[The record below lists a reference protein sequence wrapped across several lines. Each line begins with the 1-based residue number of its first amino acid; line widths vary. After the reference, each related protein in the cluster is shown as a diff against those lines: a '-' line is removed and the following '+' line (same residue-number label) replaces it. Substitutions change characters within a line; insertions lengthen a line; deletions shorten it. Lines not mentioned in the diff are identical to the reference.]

1 MRRKFVFAVLALL
14 LPCALAHAQGGYVG
28 PRAYDPNSPTHTVS
42 GSVVNSATGEPIPRA
57 LVQLMGGLQ
66 RSDLT
71 DSQGS
76 FRFEGVPEGR
86 ATFTTRK
93 PGFFSSEELSRG
105 GGRPRAPMMI
115 TGDVSSLVLKLT
127 PEGTVAGIITGEDG
141 EPLEGVRLR
150 LKRQVI
156 SNGRKQWEARS
167 QATTNDNGEFRAA
180 DLIPGTYYM
189 VAQAQRPSTPRAAA
203 EPNVGYAPSYYPGT
217 LDLASA
223 SAIEVRG
230 GQTVQIEFRLRA
242 QPVYEVAGLVTGMA
256 PEQRAANIEFLNR
269 SGDPLSA
276 NVHFNPD
283 DASFSAR
290 LPGGTYTVRATSF
303 NRQGPAARASATITV
318 AANVSGIRLPLL
330 PGATIPVVV
339 KTEFTNQQSSPSVG
353 GGIGV
358 VGSSGKPA
366 QTASVQLTGL
376 DGATSVYS
384 TYDAA
389 DNNAPLTLRN
399 VEPGRYTVQIV
410 PHGPWYVQS
419 AARGQSDV
427 LREDLVV
434 AQGDASPIE
443 IVLRDD
449 GGSVAGSATSDNVA
463 VPAVVLVVPERRSTA
478 PQTQYASE
486 RGFTINTLAPG
497 DYLLFAFDSV
507 DGLEYTN
514 REALEP
520 YASRA
525 THVTVNSKGNA
536 TVTLTLIKRGE
547 P

>member
-1 MRRKFVFAVLALL
+1 MRRKLVFAVLALL

-28 PRAYDPNSPTHTVS
+28 PRAYDPNAPKHTVS

-57 LVQLMGGLQ
+57 LVQLMGPLQ

-86 ATFTTRK
+86 AMFMTRK

-105 GGRPRAPMMI
+105 GRRPRAPVMI

-127 PEGTVAGIITGEDG
+127 PEGIVTGTITGDDG
-141 EPLEGVRLR
+141 EPLEGVHLR

-156 SNGRKQWEARS
+156 SNGRKQWETRG

-180 DLIPGTYYM
+180 TLIPGTYYM
-189 VAQAQRPSTPRAAA
+189 VAQAQRPPTPRAAA
-203 EPNVGYAPSYYPGT
+203 EPNLGYAPSYYPGT
-217 LDLASA
+217 PDLASA

-242 QPVYEVAGLVTGMA
+242 QPVYEVAGVVTGIA
-256 PEQRAANIEFLNR
+256 TEQRGANLEFVNR
-269 SGDPLSA
+269 SGDPLAA
-276 NVHFNPD
+276 NVRFNPD

-290 LPGGTYTVRATSF
+290 LPSGTYTVRATSF
-303 NRQGPAARASATITV
+303 NRQGPASRASATITV
-318 AANVSGIRLPLL
+318 AANVSGIRLPL
-330 PGATIPVVV
+330 PPAATIPVVV
-339 KTEFTNQQSSPSVG
+339 KTEFTNQPSSADVQ
-353 GGIGV
+353 GGISKAGYDR
-358 VGSSGKPA
+358 KPA
-366 QTASVQLTGL
+366 QYASVQLTGL
-376 DGATSVYS
+376 DGATGVYS
-384 TYDAA
+384 TYEAA
-389 DNNAPLTLRN
+389 DNIAPLSLRN
-399 VEPGRYTVQIV
+399 VEPGRYTAQVS

-419 AARGQSDV
+419 ATHGQTDL

-463 VPAVVLVVPERRSTA
+463 VPAVVLAVPERRSTA

-525 THVTVNSKGNA
+525 THVTVNSKGTA
-536 TVTLTLIKRGE
+536 TVTLTLIKRGD

>member
-1 MRRKFVFAVLALL
+1 MRSKFLFAVLALL

-28 PRAYDPNSPTHTVS
+28 PRAYDPNSPKHTVS

-57 LVQLMGGLQ
+57 LVQLMGPLQ

-86 ATFTTRK
+86 AMFMARK

-127 PEGTVAGIITGEDG
+127 PEGIVAGSITGDDG
-141 EPLEGVRLR
+141 EPLEGVQVR
-150 LKRQVI
+150 LKRQVVM
-156 SNGRKQWEARS
+156 NGRKQWNQQS
-167 QATTNDNGEFRAA
+167 QARTDENGEFRAA
-180 DLIPGTYYM
+180 NLIPGTYYM
-189 VAQAQRPSTPRAAA
+189 LAQAQRPATERAAA
-203 EPNVGYAPSYYPGT
+203 EPNIGYPPTYFPGAP
-217 LDLASA
+217 DLSAASP
-223 SAIEVRG
+223 IEVRG
-230 GQTVQIEFRLRA
+230 GQSVQLDFRLRS
-242 QPVYEVAGLVTGMA
+242 QLVYEVAGSVTGIA
-256 PEQRAANIEFLNR
+256 PEQRGANIEFLNR
-269 SGDPLSA
+269 SGDPVSG
-276 NVHFNPD
+276 NVRFNPD

-290 LPGGTYTVRATSF
+290 LPAGTYTVRATSF

-339 KTEFTNQQSSPSVG
+339 KTEFTSQPSSANLAG
-353 GGIGV
+353 GTSKT
-358 VGSSGKPA
+358 GSDSKPA
-366 QTASVQLTGL
+366 QYASVQLTGL
-376 DGATSVYS
+376 DGVTSGYS

-389 DNNAPLTLRN
+389 DDNAPLTLRN
-399 VEPGRYTVQIV
+399 VEPGRYTVQIS
-410 PHGPWYVQS
+410 PRGPWYVQS
-419 AARGQSDV
+419 AAHGQTDV
-427 LREDLVV
+427 LREDLVM

-449 GGSVAGSATSDNVA
+449 GGSVAGSATADNVA

-525 THVTVNSKGNA
+525 ARVTVNSKGNA
-536 TVTLTLIKRGE
+536 TVTLALIKRGE

>member
-1 MRRKFVFAVLALL
+1 MSRKFVIAVLALWFG
-14 LPCALAHAQGGYVG
+14 CGLAHAQTAYAGG
-28 PRAYDPNSPTHTVS
+28 AYDPNSPKHAVS
-42 GSVVNSATGEPIPRA
+42 GSVVNSVTGEPIPRA
-57 LVQLMGGLQ
+57 LVQLMGPLQ

-76 FRFEGVPEGR
+76 FRFEDVPEGR
-86 ATFTTRK
+86 AIFMTRK
-93 PGFFSSEELSRG
+93 PGFFSSEEQSRG
-105 GGRPRAPMMI
+105 GARPRAPVMI

-127 PEGTVAGIITGEDG
+127 PEGIVAGAVTGDDG
-141 EPLEGVRLR
+141 EPLEGVQLW

-156 SNGRKQWEARS
+156 SNGRKLWETRGQS
-167 QATTNDNGEFRAA
+167 STNENGEFRDAN
-180 DLIPGTYYM
+180 LLPGTYYM
-189 VAQAQRPSTPRAAA
+189 VAQAQRPATPRDDA
-203 EPNVGYAPSYYPGT
+203 EPNLGYAPSYYPGT
-217 LDLASA
+217 PDLASA

-230 GQTVQIEFRLRA
+230 GQTVQIEFRLRS
-242 QPVYEVAGLVTGMA
+242 QPVYEVAGFVTGIA
-256 PEQRAANIEFLNR
+256 PEQRGASIQFLSR
-269 SGDPLSA
+269 SGDPLPA
-276 NVHFNPD
+276 NVRLNPD

-290 LPGGTYTVRATSF
+290 LPAGTYTLRATSF
-303 NRQGPAARASATITV
+303 NPPGPAARASATITV

-339 KTEFTNQQSSPSVG
+339 KAEFTNQQSSAGVAS
-353 GGIGV
+353 GIGV
-358 VGSSGKPA
+358 VGFSSKP
-366 QTASVQLTGL
+366 QYASVQLTGL
-376 DGATSVYS
+376 DGVNSSYS
-384 TYDAA
+384 TFAA
-389 DNNAPLTLRN
+389 QDNNASLSLRN
-399 VEPGRYTVQIV
+399 VEPGRYAVQIS

-419 AARGQSDV
+419 ATHGQTDV

-486 RGFTINTLAPG
+486 RGFTINSLAPG

-525 THVTVNSKGNA
+525 AHATVNSKGNA

>member
-28 PRAYDPNSPTHTVS
+28 PRAYDPNSPTHSVS

-57 LVQLMGGLQ
+57 LVQLMGPLQ

-86 ATFTTRK
+86 AMLMSRK

-105 GGRPRAPMMI
+105 GGRPRAPVMI

-127 PEGTVAGIITGEDG
+127 PEGIVAGAITGDDG
-141 EPLEGVRLR
+141 EPLEGVHLR

-156 SNGRKQWEARS
+156 SNGRKQWETRGQS
-167 QATTNDNGEFRAA
+167 TTNDNGEFRAA
-180 DLIPGTYYM
+180 NLIPGTYYM

-203 EPNVGYAPSYYPGT
+203 EPDIGYAPAYYPGVP
-217 LDLASA
+217 DLSSA
-223 SAIEVRG
+223 AAIEVRG
-230 GQTVQIEFRLRA
+230 GQTVQIEFRLRS
-242 QPVYEVAGLVTGMA
+242 QPVYEVAGFVTGTA
-256 PEQRAANIEFLNR
+256 PEQRGANLEFVNR
-269 SGDPLSA
+269 SGDPLAA
-276 NVHFNPD
+276 NVRFNPD

-339 KTEFTNQQSSPSVG
+339 KTEFTNQPSSTDVT
-353 GGIGV
+353 GGISKAGYDR
-358 VGSSGKPA
+358 KPA
-366 QTASVQLTGL
+366 QDASVQLTGL

-389 DNNAPLTLRN
+389 DNNAPLTVRN
-399 VEPGRYTVQIV
+399 VEPGRYAVQIS

-419 AARGQSDV
+419 ATHGQTDV

-434 AQGDASPIE
+434 AQGDASPLE

-449 GGSVAGSATSDNVA
+449 GGSVAGTATSDNVA

-525 THVTVNSKGNA
+525 AHVTVNSRGTA